1 MYFHLQLIPLTI
13 IYVAMAITG
22 IIGNISVCW
31 VILRIPYMRSATNY
45 YLFSLAVSDLL
56 ILLLGN
62 LSSSKKFPIYFIHE
76 SKSCFFLSNVL
87 SVSICGCSYVYF
99 NKSYFCNN
107 TWSKVK
113 TYGNVKHC
121 NGANHNYLITSNLTH
136 EDLHQLLSK
145 LRRKQFFIMGLNYWD
160 MVWLS
165 PQ

>member
-62 LSSSKKFPIYFIHE
+62 LSSSKKIPIYIINE
-76 SKSCFFLSNVL
+76 SESRFFRYVL
-87 SVSICGCSYVYF
+87 FVLRCGFSYVYF
-99 NKSYFCNN
+99 NKTYFCNN
-107 TWSKVK
+107 TCINVK
-113 TYGNVKHC
+113 TSGNLKHC
-121 NGANHNYLITSNLTH
+121 NDAKHNLYSYSITLNETLQ
-136 EDLHQLLSK
+136 ELNQLLQK
-145 LRRKQFFIMGLNYWD
+145 LRRKQFLILRLNY
-160 MVWLS
+160 
-165 PQ
+165 

>member
-62 LSSSKKFPIYFIHE
+62 LSSSKKFPIYIINE
-76 SKSCFFLSNVL
+76 SESRFFLNVL
-87 SVSICGCSYVYF
+87 FVLRYGLF
-99 NKSYFCNN
+99 QQKLFGNN
-107 TWSKVK
+107 TFINVK
-113 TYGNVKHC
+113 TSGNLKHC
-121 NGANHNYLITSNLTH
+121 NEAKHNLCSYLIT
-136 EDLHQLLSK
+136 
-145 LRRKQFFIMGLNYWD
+145 
-160 MVWLS
+160 
-165 PQ
+165 

>member
-62 LSSSKKFPIYFIHE
+62 LSSSKKIPSILLMKAKAGYF
-76 SKSCFFLSNVL
+76 FQMYFL
-87 SVSICGCSYVYF
+87 F
-99 NKSYFCNN
+99 
-107 TWSKVK
+107 
-113 TYGNVKHC
+113 
-121 NGANHNYLITSNLTH
+121 
-136 EDLHQLLSK
+136 
-145 LRRKQFFIMGLNYWD
+145 
-160 MVWLS
+160 
-165 PQ
+165 

>member
-1 MYFHLQLIPLTI
+1 MFFYLQLIPLTI

-62 LSSSKKFPIYFIHE
+62 QSPSKNFPSISFM
-76 SKSCFFLSNVL
+76 KAKAVFLSNVL

-121 NGANHNYLITSNLTH
+121 NGVNQNYLITSNLTH

-145 LRRKQFFIMGLNYWD
+145 NNFSIWG
-160 MVWLS
+160 
-165 PQ
+165 

>member
-62 LSSSKKFPIYFIHE
+62 QSPSEKFPSISFM
-76 SKSCFFLSNVL
+76 KTNAGFLSNVL

-107 TWSKVK
+107 T
-113 TYGNVKHC
+113 
-121 NGANHNYLITSNLTH
+121 
-136 EDLHQLLSK
+136 
-145 LRRKQFFIMGLNYWD
+145 
-160 MVWLS
+160 
-165 PQ
+165 